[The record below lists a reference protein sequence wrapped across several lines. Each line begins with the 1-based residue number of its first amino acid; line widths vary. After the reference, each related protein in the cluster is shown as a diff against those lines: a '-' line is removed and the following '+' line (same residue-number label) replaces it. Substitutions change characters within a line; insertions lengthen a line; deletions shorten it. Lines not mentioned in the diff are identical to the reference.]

1 MKYLRK
7 FGFVI
12 LSSCILFLCVCFSF
26 YSINQSTIQ
35 HQKESLE
42 KALRR
47 GILECYALEGRYP
60 ESLDYLIDHYHIIYN
75 EDDFDIQYE
84 IFASNIMPTVTII
97 DKN

>member
-7 FGFVI
+7 YWFVI
-12 LSSCILFLCVCFSF
+12 LSSCIIFICVCFSF
-26 YSINQSTIQ
+26 YSITKSTTE

-75 EDDFDIQYE
+75 EDEFDIKYE
-84 IFASNIMPTVTII
+84 IFASNIMPTVTVI
-97 DKN
+97 DKK